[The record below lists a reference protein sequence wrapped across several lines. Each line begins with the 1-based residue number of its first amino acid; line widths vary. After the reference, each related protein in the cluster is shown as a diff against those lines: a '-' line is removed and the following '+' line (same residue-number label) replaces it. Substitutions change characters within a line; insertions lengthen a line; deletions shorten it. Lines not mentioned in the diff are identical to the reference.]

1 MSTTIEHTFATRELA
16 DRAVEHLVQQ
26 HGFER
31 TDIFVSADG
40 AEASAGSEVRGGD
53 APTPGEGNRNDAPL
67 GGAIRVSIDVQDDT
81 KAVDLRAV
89 LEDIN

>member
-26 HGFER
+26 HGVER

-40 AEASAGSEVRGGD
+40 AEASAGSEISGGD
-53 APTPGEGNRNDAPL
+53 APTPDEGNRSDAPR
-67 GGAIRVSIDVQDDT
+67 GCAIRVSVDVHDDT
-81 KAVDLRAV
+81 KAERLRAA